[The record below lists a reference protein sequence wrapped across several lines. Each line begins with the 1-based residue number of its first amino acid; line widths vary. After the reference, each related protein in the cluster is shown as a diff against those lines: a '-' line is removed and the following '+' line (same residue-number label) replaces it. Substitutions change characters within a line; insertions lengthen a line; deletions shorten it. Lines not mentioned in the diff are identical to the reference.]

1 MKFPAAGKL
10 KVPIAVLAAIQ
21 VVFGNPVAVT
31 VGLPERPE
39 RYHPI
44 YSLHHA
50 QDKLGQYVYGYATP
64 TSAKSETKSID
75 GVTRGGYSYIDSD
88 GILQTVHYTADALN
102 GFRVA
107 ATNLPRDLPDVA
119 YAKAKHIADFYAIK
133 ADHDQI
139 AAIRAVHYSNP
150 VAVPVANVPYIPEH
164 QQLPQPV
171 TDLPEVVHA
180 RNEHLATLNA
190 AYANAH
196 HPVIPLP
203 TQDLP
208 EVLKARA
215 EHLAAF
221 EQIRARDEAIRA
233 AEISLSPV
241 PEHLSGGVVPIK
253 TVQSNY
259 VTPDLPVAQSAP
271 VAYTP
276 AIIHAPSAAQF
287 QTQDH
292 WGQYSYGYVGPLRSH
307 SESRTADG
315 VTRGGYSYIDA
326 NGIIQTVHYVAD
338 AVHGFRVAAS
348 NLPIDIHHVAKA

>member
-1 MKFPAAGKL
+1 MAANFHCYYGIFGKNCFSCKFKL
-10 KVPIAVLAAIQ
+10 RSPFQVPIAVLAAIQ
-21 VVFGNPVAVT
+21 AVFGNTVVAT
-31 VGLPERPE
+31 VGAPEKPE

-64 TSAKSETKSID
+64 TSAKSETKGAD
-75 GVTRGGYSYIDSD
+75 GVTRGGYSYIDTD

-119 YAKAKHIADFYAIK
+119 YAKAKHIADFHAIK

-139 AAIRAVHYSNP
+139 AAIRSVPYSNP
-150 VAVPVANVPYIPEH
+150 IAVPVANVPYIAEH

-171 TDLPEVVHA
+171 TDLPEVVQA
-180 RNEHLATLNA
+180 RNEHLAALNA

-203 TQDLP
+203 AQDLP

-221 EQIRARDEAIRA
+221 EQIRARDEAITA
-233 AEISLSPV
+233 AAITLSPV
-241 PEHLSGGVVPIK
+241 PDHLSGGVVPIK

-259 VTPDLPVAQSAP
+259 VVTDLPVAQTIP

-276 AIIHAPSAAQF
+276 AIIHAPNAAQF
-287 QTQDH
+287 QAQDH
-292 WGQYSYGYVGPLRSH
+292 WGQYSYGYVGK
-307 SESRTADG
+307 
-315 VTRGGYSYIDA
+315 YSYHLK
-326 NGIIQTVHYVAD
+326 T
-338 AVHGFRVAAS
+338 
-348 NLPIDIHHVAKA
+348 